1 MALNLSKDFPNNEES
16 KLIYL
21 DDDRHIFISISA
33 FGELR
38 RDLINNL
45 GIERMKGFLIR
56 YGWELG
62 RKDGKRVKE
71 KKLQNVK
78 EMIRYGPLLHTM
90 KGHVIA
96 KITHLQVDESQESPF
111 IKMEGLWKSSY
122 EANEHVRLFGVA
134 DHPVCYTLTGYA
146 SGYISELFNESVIF
160 KEVTCE
166 GMGEEKCH
174 WIGKP
179 LAAWGKEIQNEML
192 FYQEAPIVQELEE
205 TYEKLLKERNNL
217 AKTAKI
223 HKKLTEEIISG
234 NDLFSLSNVVYK
246 TIGVP
251 LLIEDAQFRTIA
263 ASASLKKEEQTIKD
277 AFITYLDDKKHL
289 THIQSDCKYRPF
301 YETKLVHLNN
311 HQRLITPIFL
321 QGKIF
326 GYCSLIY
333 ATETNT
339 CSEIAHMIIERISSV
354 CSLYLLNEKSK
365 FETSERMKGQFLE
378 ELING
383 QFVSVKDVLKRG
395 NYLQLNLDQPFYVAV
410 LKYKVSESNVEDE
423 ITFHE
428 MVLEQVGKYFQDQKM
443 NILVGQRLN
452 NIILLI
458 PEEVLKNSSI
468 EILFSNIHHYLH
480 ELFPHSSF
488 RAGVSMKGMEI
499 NQISD
504 RYQQALTAV
513 RMTISKKKLITFQS
527 LGIVGSLINDNNKE
541 AVIRNAQYL
550 LEPIYEQMS
559 DKRKDALKTLYVF
572 LANGGNLEQTAMDL
586 SLSVSGLR
594 YRIRK
599 IEEVLQKD
607 LRDPVEHHQLLL
619 SLQALILTGELH
631 LE

>member
-1 MALNLSKDFPNNEES
+1 
-16 KLIYL
+16 
-21 DDDRHIFISISA
+21 
-33 FGELR
+33 
-38 RDLINNL
+38 
-45 GIERMKGFLIR
+45 
-56 YGWELG
+56 
-62 RKDGKRVKE
+62 
-71 KKLQNVK
+71 
-78 EMIRYGPLLHTM
+78 MI
-90 KGHVIA
+90 
-96 KITHLQVDESQESPF
+96 
-111 IKMEGLWKSSY
+111 
-122 EANEHVRLFGVA
+122 
-134 DHPVCYTLTGYA
+134 
-146 SGYISELFNESVIF
+146 
-160 KEVTCE
+160 
-166 GMGEEKCH
+166 
-174 WIGKP
+174 
-179 LAAWGKEIQNEML
+179 
-192 FYQEAPIVQELEE
+192 
-205 TYEKLLKERNNL
+205 
-217 AKTAKI
+217 
-223 HKKLTEEIISG
+223 
-234 NDLFSLSNVVYK
+234 
-246 TIGVP
+246 
-251 LLIEDAQFRTIA
+251 
-263 ASASLKKEEQTIKD
+263 
-277 AFITYLDDKKHL
+277 KKHL